1 MNNKTLALLFVSSL
15 LPACIVGDGTQ
26 IDDADEDG
34 VVSIAAP
41 GNGAPSGAHYGL
53 NIIGVSNPKSANL
66 SGGDGHRIFVPL
78 VGTAKIGLKEGDFAV
93 LDANGTDGSATF
105 QLPSPDAD
113 NDGVTS
119 YSVYAR
125 ALGTP
130 GGSSITT
137 TCAIDP
143 VTGEKICSNQTM
155 ILVRE
160 SGGSKFTNVSKA
172 LLYVMADVDGDGV
185 VDRVPLFDDRLQDYF
200 WQYDNNR
207 LRLAQLRFYEVPTD
221 TN

>member
-1 MNNKTLALLFVSSL
+1 MRCLSLVLVSLAAL
-15 LPACIVGDGTQ
+15 LPACMVGDPYWST
-26 IDDADEDG
+26 EDG
-34 VVSIAAP
+34 VTSTGG

-53 NIIGVSNPKSANL
+53 NIIGVSNGKNPNM

-78 VGTAKIGLKEGDFAV
+78 SGTAKIGLTEGEFAV
-93 LDANGTDGSATF
+93 LDANGTDGTASF
-105 QLPSPDAD
+105 QLPDPDPD
-113 NDGVTS
+113 GDGVTA

-143 VTGEKICSNQTM
+143 ETGEKICSNLTM
-155 ILVRE
+155 VLARS
-160 SGGSKFTNVSKA
+160 SGGSKFTNVSRA
-172 LLYVMADVDGDGV
+172 LLYVTADIDGDG
-185 VDRVPLFDDRLQDYF
+185 DIDKVPLFDDRLQEYF
-200 WQYDNNR
+200 WQYDNNG
-207 LRLAQLRFYEVPTD
+207 LRLAQLRFYETPTN

>member
-1 MNNKTLALLFVSSL
+1 MRCLSLVLVSLAAL
-15 LPACIVGDGTQ
+15 LPACMVGDPYWTT
-26 IDDADEDG
+26 EDG
-34 VVSIAAP
+34 VTSTNGG

-53 NIIGVSNPKSANL
+53 NIIGVANPKNVNM

-78 VGTAKIGLKEGDFAV
+78 TGTAKIGLTEGEFAV
-93 LDANGTDGSATF
+93 LDANGTDGTATF
-105 QLPSPDAD
+105 QLPDPDPD
-113 NDGVTS
+113 GDGVTA

-143 VTGEKICSNQTM
+143 KTGEKVCSNQTM
-155 ILVRE
+155 VLVR
-160 SGGSKFTNVSKA
+160 SGGASKFTNVSRA
-172 LLYVMADVDGDGV
+172 LLYVTADIDGDG
-185 VDRVPLFDDRLQDYF
+185 DIDKVPLFDDRLQEYF
-200 WQYDNNR
+200 WQYDNNG
-207 LRLAQLRFYEVPTD
+207 LRLAQLRFYDTATD